1 MSVGART
8 VKRIFLLSLASA
20 AIAGFVFAGGSPG
33 IRPRAVAA
41 DYPSHESM
49 ALATIGAAVIPASEA
64 KRILGVDLNAA
75 GYVVIEVGVFPAPGK
90 DVDLSPSD
98 FTLVT
103 DPNAIGARPVDDEAI
118 AATIDRKQNPRQIPS
133 RPTDIYTST
142 GATIGHGTWTDP
154 NTGRRAGTTVTGV
167 ETGVGVGGPPP
178 SACPA
183 GRYCDD
189 RQPAPF
195 PPSSTGPNRGQIEQ
209 ELWQQS
215 LPDGTVHNPV
225 AGYLYFPRPSGK
237 AKKAAW
243 VLRWDN
249 NGARVKL
256 DLPPSR

>member
-1 MSVGART
+1 M
-8 VKRIFLLSLASA
+8 KRSFLLFVASA
-20 AIAGFVFAGGSPG
+20 AVAVIVFAGGSPG
-33 IRPRAVAA
+33 IRPRAVATE
-41 DYPSHESM
+41 YPSHESTS
-49 ALATIGAAVIPASEA
+49 LATLGAAAIAPSEA

-75 GYVVIEVGVFPAPGK
+75 GYIVIEVGVFPEPGK

-118 AATIDRKQNPRQIPS
+118 AATIDRKQNPQRTPP
-133 RPTDIYTST
+133 RATDVYTSA

-154 NTGRRAGTTVTGV
+154 NTGRRTGTTVTGV
-167 ETGVGVGGPPP
+167 ETGVGIGGPPRA
-178 SACPA
+178 ACP
-183 GRYCDD
+183 GGGYCDD
-189 RQPAPF
+189 RYPAPL
-195 PPSSTGPNRGQIEQ
+195 PPSSSGPNRGQIEQ

-215 LPDGTVHNPV
+215 LPDGAVHNAV
-225 AGYLYFPRPSGK
+225 AGYLYFPKPSGK

-256 DLPPSR
+256 DLASPGK

>member
-1 MSVGART
+1 MKRT
-8 VKRIFLLSLASA
+8 FLLFLALA
-20 AIAGFVFAGGSPG
+20 ALAVMVFASGSPG
-33 IRPRAVAA
+33 IRPRAVAG
-41 DYPSHESM
+41 DYPSHESTS
-49 ALATIGAAVIPASEA
+49 LATVGAAVIPPSEA

-75 GYVVIEVGVFPAPGK
+75 GYVVIEVGVFPEPGK

-118 AATIDRKQNPRQIPS
+118 ASTIDRKQNPSRTPS
-133 RPTDIYTST
+133 RPGDIYTST

-154 NTGRRAGTTVTGV
+154 NTGRRTGTTVTGV
-167 ETGVGVGGPPP
+167 DAGVGVGAPPP
-178 SACPA
+178 RPCPV
-183 GRYCDD
+183 GGYCDD

-195 PPSSTGPNRGQIEQ
+195 PPSSSGPNRGQIEQ

-215 LPDGTVHNPV
+215 LPDGTVHSPV
-225 AGYLYFPRPSGK
+225 AGYLYFPKPSGK

-249 NGARVKL
+249 NGGRIKL
-256 DLPPSR
+256 ELPPAR